1 MFIMLT
7 NDDGIHAR
15 GLRALYR
22 HLLKA
27 GHEVAVVAPLGEQ
40 SAVGH
45 SITVLN
51 PLRVK
56 KIEETDFRG
65 LAVSGTP
72 TDCVKLGITTL
83 LDKRPELLV
92 SGMNAGGNVGP
103 DVLYSGTVAAAT
115 EAAAM
120 NLPSLAVSHCSFQH
134 IDLESYAQ
142 YAVEQIAQIPW
153 KKLPER
159 LVMNLNLPA
168 CPYAEFKGLC
178 ICPQTSVTWEDW
190 YMQREDPR
198 GIPYYWLKGD
208 IPLKNVLPGT
218 DKYETDQGFAT
229 LTPLRFDF
237 NDWSALKILAKN
249 LPQAKAFLREAP

>member
-1 MFIMLT
+1 MLT

-22 HLLKA
+22 HLQEA
-27 GHEVAVVAPLGEQ
+27 GHKVSVIAPLGEQ

-56 KIEETDFRG
+56 KIEEPGFSG
-65 LAVSGTP
+65 LAVNGTP
-72 TDCVKLGITTL
+72 TDCVKIGLTTL
-83 LDKRPELLV
+83 LDEKPDLLV

-115 EAAAM
+115 EGAAM
-120 NLPSLAVSHCSFQH
+120 GLPSLAVSHCSFNH
-134 IDLESYAQ
+134 IDLESYAG
-142 YAVEQIAQIPW
+142 YAVSQIPQIPW
-153 KKLPER
+153 KNLPGR

-168 CPYAEFKGLC
+168 CPYSEFKGLC
-178 ICPQTSVTWEDW
+178 ICPQTNVAWEDL
-190 YMQREDPR
+190 YIERKDPR
-198 GIPYYWLKGD
+198 GSAYYWLDGN
-208 IPLKNVLPGT
+208 IPLKNVQPGT
-218 DKYETDQGFAT
+218 DKYETEQGFAS

-237 NDWSALKILAKN
+237 NDIGALKILAANMPK
-249 LPQAKAFLREAP
+249 AKICTED

>member
-7 NDDGIHAR
+7 NDDGIHAG

-22 HLLKA
+22 HLRGA
-27 GHEVAVVAPLGEQ
+27 GHEIAVVAPLGEQ

-56 KIEETDFRG
+56 KIEEADFSG
-65 LAVSGTP
+65 FAVSGTP

-83 LDKRPELLV
+83 LDKKPDLVV
-92 SGMNAGGNVGP
+92 SGINAGGNVGP

-120 NLPSLAVSHCSFQH
+120 RLPALAVSHCSFKH
-134 IDLESYAQ
+134 LDLDSYAR
-142 YAVEQIAQIPW
+142 YTVEQMARIPW
-153 KKLPER
+153 KALPER

-168 CPYAEFKGLC
+168 CPYSECKGLR
-178 ICPQTSVTWEDW
+178 ICPQTGVAWEDW
-190 YMQREDPR
+190 YIRREDPR
-198 GIPYYWLKGD
+198 GGTYYWLDGS
-208 IPLKNVLPGT
+208 IPLEKVQPGT
-218 DKYETDQGFAT
+218 DKYETEQGFAT

-237 NDWSALKILAKN
+237 NDQSALDFLQKN
-249 LPQAKAFLREAP
+249 FAGESPPLP